1 MTLKNRITKAAR
13 ACVPLA
19 ERVAFADDDEELI
32 NAIVDL
38 RTGLAILAD
47 LKEELIGREGEGAD
61 VVSIVFSS
69 GRPLTQKEKPDAWFG
84 LKEGLPEQHQ
94 STCSKSAGNL
104 W

>member
-1 MTLKNRITKAAR
+1 MTLKNRIIEAAR

-69 GRPLTQKEKPDAWFG
+69 GAAANAERKARRLVRAQRG
-84 LKEGLPEQHQ
+84 
-94 STCSKSAGNL
+94 ST
-104 W
+104 